1 MRQIFRIIVGVIAVA
16 GAGCSGPFS
25 VSGTVVDQH
34 GNPIDGV
41 SLHLTGAVANR
52 YEIDAYGGEA
62 SFKVKNGRFRASCSF
77 CTAFHLFFSKEG
89 YYPQSLDLAFFER
102 KNGLKIVMRKVEFP
116 VKLRKY
122 EGRLETGP
130 EIDNRV
136 LGFGQSR
143 PHDRRLS
150 EISAE
155 TVIPA
160 RAYVTLAPDL
170 DPDGSIAKDPAGR
183 RRLPARVRL
192 DFSAARGGI
201 VFHEP
206 STMNLREG
214 LKEMFVAPDVD
225 YPPSVDLEVGARHR
239 FFYCRIE
246 GRYCKGIVHA
256 PVVAERDRAEFV
268 STHIEI
274 HLNPNYG
281 SRSLDDPTTY

>member
-1 MRQIFRIIVGVIAVA
+1 MRRIFKIIVGVIAVA
-16 GAGCSGPFS
+16 NASCSGPFS

-41 SLHLTGAVANR
+41 SLHLAGAVATK
-52 YEIDAYGGEA
+52 YEIDAYGGET
-62 SFKVKNGRFRASCSF
+62 SFDLENGRFRVSCGF
-77 CTAFHLFFSKEG
+77 CTAVHLFFSKEG

-130 EIDNRV
+130 EIEDRV
-136 LGFGQSR
+136 LGFGQ
-143 PHDRRLS
+143 PPPYDRRLS
-150 EISAE
+150 EITAA

-160 RAYVTLAPDL
+160 RAYVTLTPDL
-170 DPDGSIAKDPAGR
+170 NPDGSIATDPAGHR
-183 RRLPARVRL
+183 RVPARVRL
-192 DFSAARGGI
+192 DFSPARGGI
-201 VFHEP
+201 VFHQP

-214 LKEMFVAPDVD
+214 LREMFVAPDVE
-225 YPPSVDLEVGARHR
+225 YSQSIELELGTSHR

-256 PVVAERDRAEFV
+256 PVLTQREGADFV
-268 STHIEI
+268 STHIAI

-281 SRSLDDPTTY
+281 NRSLDDPTTY